1 MPIRDYPFSIVGDG
15 PARPM
20 LWVRLTNP
28 DTGLS
33 FEALATVDTGADVC
47 VFPAGIATVLGHRL
61 QSVAP
66 NQMGGVGGGTCA
78 WPHTSKVEILNIKA
92 DGTVG
97 SRVLYTASNI
107 LIDFSP
113 TCPVFLL
120 GTKNFLSNFVLT
132 VDYYR
137 QTLSLRK
144 PK

>member
-1 MPIRDYPFSIVGDG
+1 MPIKDYPFSIVGQG

-20 LWVRLTNP
+20 LWIRLTNP

-33 FEALATVDTGADVC
+33 FVTLAIVDTGADVC
-47 VFPAGIATVLGHRL
+47 VFPADVAMALGHKL
-61 QSVAP
+61 KSVAP
-66 NQMGGVGGGTCA
+66 NQMGGVGGGALA

-97 SRVLYTASNI
+97 SCVLYTVSNT
-107 LIDFSP
+107 LIDFST

-120 GTKNFLSNFVLT
+120 GTKNFLSNFILT
-132 VDYYR
+132 VDYCR